1 MSALDRLKCIQ
12 NNFRQQWHGISCEVS
27 GRPGTANFV
36 NRKRAVS
43 VMEAAEAENER

>member
-12 NNFRQQWHGISCEVS
+12 NNFRQQWNGIMCESS

-36 NRKRAVS
+36 NRKRAVT
-43 VMEAAEAENER
+43 VMETAEAENER